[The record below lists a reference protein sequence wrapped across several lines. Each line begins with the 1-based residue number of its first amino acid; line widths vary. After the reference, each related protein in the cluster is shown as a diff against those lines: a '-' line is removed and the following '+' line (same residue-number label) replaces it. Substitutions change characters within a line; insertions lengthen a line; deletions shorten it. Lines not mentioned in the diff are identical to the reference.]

1 MHDAGP
7 GRDFLSASG
16 EDAVATRTITLDDNE
31 FIEVTAAL
39 ELMLDHCDVVD
50 GHASA
55 FSAHRQRCEAILR
68 KLRTAR
74 S

>member
-7 GRDFLSASG
+7 GRGFFVRIG
-16 EDAVATRTITLDDNE
+16 EDAVTTRTITLDDNE
-31 FIEVTAAL
+31 YIELTAAL

-50 GHASA
+50 GHANA
-55 FSAHRQRCEAILR
+55 FSARRQRCEAILR